1 MPLSLEEWPRGAE
14 WRQWDLH
21 IHTPASFHWTGAKFD
36 SKTDSEANTKLVD
49 DMIFALNAARPAV
62 FALMDYW
69 TFEGWFALKRR
80 LSQKGAPDLLKKV
93 FPGIELRL
101 MAPML
106 GRLNAHV
113 IFSDTVEDQTLKD
126 FKSALHVELVNRP
139 LSDDALVAYARTASE
154 DKLKDCH
161 GFNKKDIDSDFD
173 KALRAGSAIAEIS
186 CESYK
191 TAISKVPNGQAI
203 GFMPFDTSDGLTS
216 IQRNKNYSYC
226 LGLFKSSPIFETR
239 DLDTWGAFVGERT
252 SGNSKWIENFQRA
265 LDGIPRLA
273 VSGSDA
279 HCFVGVPS
287 NNDKRGYGDFP
298 SGKATWIKADP
309 TFLGLLQ
316 AIKEPAKRSFIGEK
330 PPKLVEVDSNRTFF
344 IDSVK
349 IDKNSE
355 STLSEAWLDGCAIP
369 LNTDLVAII
378 GNKGSGKSALADVI
392 ALLGRTRPDSH
403 FSFLQKNRFRGK
415 SGSGDPARQFTA
427 EITWLSGAPHS
438 TNLSVDPPEG
448 SAELIRYLPQ
458 GYFEILCAEHTSG
471 KSSAFQKELQS
482 VIFEHASD
490 EIRLGALDFE
500 QLVERQEGGFRD
512 QLIEYRK
519 ELTRINRDIENFE
532 SQSQSQV
539 KRSLQEILELKRKQ
553 IEEHNLSKPT
563 PLAKPDLQLSPE
575 QQAAASQLETVAEQL
590 KVLEAKVVQDVA
602 TNSSIASKRKAVQ
615 SIRDRVRLL
624 ERQHAQFQIETAP
637 DFLVLELSQS
647 EFVSLHIN
655 LDPLDGAGSAWLTE
669 EQVRSEARAK
679 LESDRQVLL
688 GQQTSLKVKLN
699 EPQLEYQHNLKLIE
713 QWSIKLQEL
722 NGVADAP
729 ETLNGLEA
737 RIAQLNKLPAQLVLK
752 RERRL
757 HLTGEIFD
765 ALNSQREAREKL
777 FKPVQDLIQDNQL
790 IRDEYRLQFQA
801 TLGGSSEALASEL
814 FSLIKRNSGEFNGD
828 DESDAAVKR
837 LSEQFDLGNRSDALK
852 FVDALDEKIRS
863 AAAKGSPEAVG
874 IASVMRKDRSVSA
887 VYDLLYGLSYLEPRY
902 SLLFQNTE
910 IEQLSPGQ
918 RGALLLIFYL
928 LVDKGRTPI
937 ILDQP
942 EENLDNETV
951 VSLLVPVLTEA
962 KKRRQII
969 MVTHNPNLAVVCD
982 AEQVIYS
989 TFERKNNFKIT
1000 YFAGSIENPKINLH
1014 VVNVLEGTK
1023 RAFDN
1028 RRVKYH

>member
-1 MPLSLEEWPRGAE
+1 MTSSSNKWPRGAE

-36 SKTDSEANTKLVD
+36 SKTDSAANAKLVD
-49 DMIFALNAARPAV
+49 EMIMALNAAKPAV

-80 LSQKGAPDLLKKV
+80 LAQQGAPVLLKKV

-113 IFSDTVEDQTLKD
+113 LFSDAVEDQILKD
-126 FKSALHVELVNRP
+126 FRSALHVELVNRP
-139 LSDDALVAYARTASE
+139 LSDDALVALARMVGE
-154 DKLKDCH
+154 DKLKGH
-161 GFNKKDIDSDFD
+161 GINKADIDADFA
-173 KALRAGSAIAEIS
+173 KALHAGSTIAEIN
-186 CESYK
+186 CDSYK
-191 TAISKVPNGQAI
+191 TAIGKVPGGQAI
-203 GFMPFDTSDGLTS
+203 GFMPFSTSDGLAE
-216 IQRNKNYSYC
+216 IKWHEHYAFC

-239 DLDTWGAFVGERT
+239 DPDTWGAFVGERT
-252 SGNSKWIENFQRA
+252 PGNSRWIDNFQNA

-279 HCFVGVPS
+279 HCFVGVPG
-287 NNDKRGYGDFP
+287 NNDRRGYGDFP

-316 AIKEPAKRSFIGEK
+316 AIREPAKRSFIGEK
-330 PPKLVEVDSNRTFF
+330 PPKMVEVEGNRTYF
-344 IDSVK
+344 IDHVE
-349 IDKNSE
+349 IRRNSG
-355 STLSEAWLDGCAIP
+355 SSLSEAWLDGCAIP

-392 ALLGRTRPDSH
+392 ALLGRSRPDSH

-415 SGSGDPARQFTA
+415 SGDPAKHFTA
-427 EITWLSGAPHS
+427 GITWLDGTNHS
-438 TNLSVDPPEG
+438 TSLNTDPPDG

-458 GYFEILCAEHTSG
+458 GYFELLCTEHISG
-471 KSSAFQKELQS
+471 KSNAFQRELQS
-482 VIFEHASD
+482 VIFDHASD
-490 EIRLGALDFE
+490 EIRLGALDFD
-500 QLVERQEGGFRD
+500 QLVQLQEGGFRD

-519 ELTRINRDIENFE
+519 ELTRINRDIENLE
-532 SQSQSQV
+532 GQSQPHV
-539 KRSLQEILELKRKQ
+539 KRSLQEILELKKKQ
-553 IEEHNLSKPT
+553 IEEHNLSKPV
-563 PLAKPDLQLSPE
+563 PLQQPTEQLSSE
-575 QQAAASQLETVAEQL
+575 QQAAASQLEVVAAKL
-590 KVLEAKVVQDVA
+590 KEVDAKVVQDTTA
-602 TNSSIASKRKAVQ
+602 TSSIAAMRKAAQ
-615 SIRDRVRLL
+615 SIRDRARLL
-624 ERQHAQFQIETAP
+624 ERQYTQFQVETSA
-637 DFLVLELSQS
+637 DFLVLGLNQS
-647 EFVSLHIN
+647 ELVSLDIK
-655 LDPLDGAGSAWLTE
+655 LTPLDGAESEWLAE
-669 EQVRSEARAK
+669 EQGRIASRIQ
-679 LESDRQVLL
+679 LESRRHELL
-688 GQQTSLKVKLN
+688 AEQAAIKVKLN
-699 EPQLEYQHNLKLIE
+699 EPQLAYQQNLKLVE
-713 QWSIKLQEL
+713 QWESKLQEL
-722 NGVADAP
+722 TGAADAP

-737 RIAQLNKLPAQLVLK
+737 RIAQLDELPARLISS
-752 RERRL
+752 RGRRL

-765 ALNSQREAREKL
+765 ALNSQREAREKM
-777 FKPVQDLIQDNQL
+777 FKPVQDLIQGNQL

-801 TLGGSSEALASEL
+801 SLGGSSDALASEL
-814 FSLIKRNSGEFNGD
+814 FSLMKQNSGEFNGE
-828 DESDAAVKR
+828 DESYATVKR
-837 LSEQFDLGNRSDALK
+837 LSEQSDLGSRADALA
-852 FVDALDEKIRS
+852 FVEALDEKIRS
-863 AAAKGSPEAVG
+863 AAARGNLDAVG
-874 IASVMRKDRSVSA
+874 ISPVLRKDRTASA

-902 SLLFQNTE
+902 SLLFQDTE

-928 LVDKGRTPI
+928 LVDKGRNPI

-989 TFERKNNFKIT
+989 FFERKNEFKIS
-1000 YFAGSIENPKINLH
+1000 YLAGSIENPALNTH

-1023 RAFDN
+1023 PAFDN
-1028 RRVKYH
+1028 RRMKYH